1 MVYSRA
7 FQNFDITL
15 VHLVYYTLQLKTSR
29 NMDDPRPSRSKLGP
43 NLRYNII
50 EIIHWHAPF
59 KLVHFYMKNILWSEM
74 PHCMLSLLWYLIFF
88 CDNFY
93 TNRVT
98 CHFIIYKEG
107 LITILFHFFFLK
119 ELQYWVCQYYY
130 TSLAYCVPM

>member
-1 MVYSRA
+1 M
-7 FQNFDITL
+7 
-15 VHLVYYTLQLKTSR
+15 YYTLQLKTSR

-74 PHCMLSLLWYLIFF
+74 PHCMLSLLCYFIFF

-107 LITILFHFFFLK
+107 LITILFHFFSWKNYSTGYAIQIILH
-119 ELQYWVCQYYY
+119 LHIVCPCNSKFWP
-130 TSLAYCVPM
+130 TL